1 LVKKLSIPFSVFVQ
15 ALIIR
20 DFRGVDPRLYHEA
33 IAAQAVACPRT
44 PFNVERQ
51 FASPTTGDTPKTFSE
66 RRLTSPTTGD
76 TPKTFSERCLTSP
89 TTDTQN
95 SFDPPFTSTQI
106 DKVPTEKL
114 NDSEDFFQ
122 TSVSLENL
130 FRKTLLLKSFNV
142 IQSTLNK

>member
-1 LVKKLSIPFSVFVQ
+1 MQ

-20 DFRGVDPRLYHEA
+20 DFRGVDPLLYHEA

-106 DKVPTEKL
+106 DKVPIEKL
-114 NDSEDFFQ
+114 DDSEDFFQ